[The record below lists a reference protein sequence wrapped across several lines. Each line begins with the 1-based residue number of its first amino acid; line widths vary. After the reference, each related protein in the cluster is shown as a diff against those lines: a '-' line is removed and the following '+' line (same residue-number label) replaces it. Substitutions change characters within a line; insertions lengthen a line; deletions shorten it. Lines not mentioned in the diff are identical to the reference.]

1 MSDSSIAIAQSL
13 AASQAAATRQT
24 IQTAMVK
31 QQADADQAMAD
42 LLQQGAAQA
51 KAALPAGQGQT
62 VDITA

>member
-24 IQTAMVK
+24 IQTEIVK
-31 QQADADQAMAD
+31 QQADADQAVAD
-42 LLQQGAAQA
+42 LLQQGAAQT